1 MEFRRRLNL
10 SSLAQNSSA
19 KTVLRN
25 SVARRKRASSDSQRC
40 TSWYQ
45 ASHVQIRWTVCFR
58 TKHALSAYSMNTSH
72 ACKQSLALSSF
83 PAKPLCAY
91 FRSFPHSGHVAA
103 LSMTDQ
109 PSFQSVLVFFFFFPY
124 FRRRSLRSIDRID
137 DKFSPRSI
145 TPLLRYPRLT
155 SSFSRN
161 AEDGDKGDTR
171 QELI

>member
-10 SSLAQNSSA
+10 SRRKILARKQFCE
-19 KTVLRN
+19 TPL
-25 SVARRKRASSDSQRC
+25 ARRKKASSDSQRC
-40 TSWYQ
+40 TSSYQ
-45 ASHVQIRWTVCFR
+45 ASHVQIRWIVCFR
-58 TKHALSAYSMNTSH
+58 TKHVLSAYTINASH

-109 PSFQSVLVFFFFFPY
+109 PSFQSVLIFFFFPY

-137 DKFSPRSI
+137 DKFSPRPI

-155 SSFSRN
+155 SSFSQN

-171 QELI
+171 EELI